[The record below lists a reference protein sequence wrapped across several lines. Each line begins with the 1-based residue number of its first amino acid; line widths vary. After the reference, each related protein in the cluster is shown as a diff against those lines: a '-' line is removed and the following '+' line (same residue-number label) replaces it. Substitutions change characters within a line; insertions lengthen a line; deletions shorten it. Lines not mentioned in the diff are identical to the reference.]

1 MHPYLKLEIDEN
13 VPEVTLIRGLVRA
26 GLDVTVD
33 GDSGTIKVKVARVID
48 PASGQVLPP
57 ANVVYLDV
65 YRAETCCK

>member
-1 MHPYLKLEIDEN
+1 MHPYIKLEVHED

-48 PASGQVLPP
+48 PASGQALPP
-57 ANVVYLDV
+57 AADKTSN
-65 YRAETCCK
+65 